1 MTTNHS
7 SHHRVVLADV
17 ENLLG
22 TANPSL
28 QEVVEIRQD
37 VLDLLGNIDG
47 THFEIACSH
56 RAAAAVRFG
65 FPEGRHQWRSG
76 EDGADLALID
86 VLIHENVL
94 GRFDEVVIASGD
106 GIFAPWATR
115 LARAGIRCTVICR
128 RDSLSARLG
137 LAAQTTMFLAEPT
150 AGEGHQHAA

>member
-1 MTTNHS
+1 MTNTNS

-22 TANPSL
+22 TANPSV

-37 VLDLLGNIDG
+37 VLDLLGNIDD

-56 RAAAAVRFG
+56 HAAAAVRFG

-76 EDGADLALID
+76 ENGADLALID
-86 VLIHENVL
+86 VLIHENII

-106 GIFAPWATR
+106 GIFAAWAAA
-115 LARAGIRCTVICR
+115 LAGAGIRCTVISR
-128 RDSLSARLG
+128 RDSVSSHLG
-137 LAAQTTMFLAEPT
+137 LAAHTTLFLAEPIT
-150 AGEGHQHAA
+150 GEGQQHAA